1 MASIFN
7 DRKLMFLVA
16 AAITVI
22 AAGVLIAN
30 VQVASGQGVKIGNDV
45 MDQLTSITIQIMV
58 VFWIALFGYFLY
70 RYFTTTKRT
79 SRVKGERQA
88 GEGRNML
95 PYAFVLLALWLIL
108 FVINPQGGGLFGG
121 QGVNRS
127 ARPDNTTVT
136 PDQPQLLRDV
146 PLVLPM
152 VVVLIAIVS
161 IVVVWRFMRR
171 GDGPQVKISNPSKDD
186 EAKAVL
192 QAAVISLYAG
202 EDPRSTI
209 IRTYQ
214 QMCLLVQVGKL
225 EEEPYLTPR
234 EFADRAVAELGW
246 KKGPLD
252 ELTSL
257 FEEARY
263 SGHVLGDVEKDRAI
277 ASFERV
283 REGLGGETAARTAQ

>member
-1 MASIFN
+1 M
-7 DRKLMFLVA
+7 MFLVA

-30 VQVASGQGVKIGNDV
+30 VQEASGQGVKIGNDV
-45 MDQLTSITIQIMV
+45 LEQLTSIVIQIMV
-58 VFWIALFGYFLY
+58 VFWIALIGYVAY
-70 RYFTTTKRT
+70 RYFTTKKGGRT
-79 SRVKGERQA
+79 KGEHKA

-95 PYAFVLLALWLIL
+95 PYALVLLALWLVL
-108 FVINPQGGGLFGG
+108 FVVNPQDSGSIFGG
-121 QGVNRS
+121 PEQIGQTPQTNS
-127 ARPDNTTVT
+127 TVL
-136 PDQPQLLRDV
+136 PDQTLRET

-161 IVVVWRFMRR
+161 ILVVWKFMRQK
-171 GDGPQVKISNPSKDD
+171 DGPQLKMADRSRDD

-192 QAAVISLYAG
+192 EAAVRSLYAG
-202 EDPRSTI
+202 DDPRSTV

-234 EFADRAVAELGW
+234 EFIDRAVDTLGW
-246 KKGPLD
+246 NRAPL
-252 ELTSL
+252 EVLTLL

-263 SGHVLGDVEKDRAI
+263 SDHVLGNVEMERAI
-277 ASFERV
+277 ACFERV
-283 REGLGGETAARTAQ
+283 REGMGGATIAGTAQ